1 MAARPAEPDQR
12 PGTARDGARDRCSE
26 APGNVRATAV
36 SVSKPRLDQLMVERG
51 LAESRA
57 KAQALVL
64 AGQVFSGERRLD
76 KPGRTVAP
84 DTPIEVRAPAV
95 SYVSRGGQKLAHG
108 LAHFG
113 IDPAR
118 MVALDV
124 GASTGGFTDV
134 LLQHGAARVY
144 AVDVGHG
151 QLDWRLRN
159 DSRVVVLEKV
169 NARHLSREHVPEPVD
184 LVVCDVSF
192 ISLELALP
200 PALALAA
207 PDASLLALIKPQ
219 FEVGRG
225 QVGQG
230 GVVRDPA
237 LHQAVCARITDWLT
251 DQQGWRV
258 LGVSESPITGPKGNR
273 EFLVAAKRAE

>member
-1 MAARPAEPDQR
+1 
-12 PGTARDGARDRCSE
+12 
-26 APGNVRATAV
+26 
-36 SVSKPRLDQLMVERG
+36 MVERG

-76 KPGRTVAP
+76 KPGQTVAS
-84 DTPIEVRAPAV
+84 DSPIEVRTPSV
-95 SYVSRGGQKLAHG
+95 PYVSRGGQKLAHG
-108 LAHFG
+108 LDHFG
-113 IDPAR
+113 IDAAGE
-118 MVALDV
+118 VALDI

-134 LLQHGAARVY
+134 LLQRGAARVY

-159 DSRVVVLEKV
+159 DSRVVVLEKT
-169 NARHLSREHVPEPVD
+169 NARRLTREHVPEPVD

-200 PALALAA
+200 PALALAR
-207 PDASLLALIKPQ
+207 PDAYLVALIKPQ
-219 FEVGRG
+219 FEVGKG
-225 QVGQG
+225 QVGKG
-230 GVVRDPA
+230 GVVREPA
-237 LHQAVCARITDWLT
+237 LHQAVCARIAHWLT
-251 DQQGWRV
+251 KRQGWQV

-273 EFLVAAKRAE
+273 EFLIAAKGGEHS

>member
-1 MAARPAEPDQR
+1 
-12 PGTARDGARDRCSE
+12 
-26 APGNVRATAV
+26 
-36 SVSKPRLDQLMVERG
+36 MVERG

-76 KPGRTVAP
+76 KPGQALAS

-95 SYVSRGGQKLAHG
+95 PYVSRGGLKLAHG
-108 LAHFG
+108 LDHFG
-113 IDPAR
+113 IDPAG

-134 LLQHGAARVY
+134 LLRRGAARVY

-159 DSRVVVLEKV
+159 DPRVVVLEQV
-169 NARHLSREHVPEPVD
+169 NARHLTREHVPEPVG

-207 PDASLLALIKPQ
+207 PDAWLIALIKPQ
-219 FEVGRG
+219 FEVGKG
-225 QVGQG
+225 QVGKG

-237 LHQAVCARITDWLT
+237 LHQAVCARIAHWLA
-251 DQQGWRV
+251 DQQGWHV
-258 LGVSESPITGPKGNR
+258 VGVSESPITGPKGNR
-273 EFLVAAKRAE
+273 EFLVAATRAGSPLQVCSRSSKSGL